1 MLKFKQASWNPRVAS
16 SNTRDTS
23 SNLWDTSSNPQV
35 TSSNPRVTNANP
47 RVTSS
52 NSEFTSLNPRV
63 QESLIYWKL
72 KYTAFKF
79 LLETEKKE
87 VALSVSSHKGILDK
101 HVCKNFLLKNWIP
114 VFLRRFAYEI

>member
-1 MLKFKQASWNPRVAS
+1 MLKFKQASWNPRITS

-23 SNLWDTSSNPQV
+23 SNPQV
-35 TSSNPRVTNANP
+35 TI
-47 RVTSS
+47 S

-79 LLETEKKE
+79 LLETEKRKSG
-87 VALSVSSHKGILDK
+87 VISVKSQR
-101 HVCKNFLLKNWIP
+101 NFRQTC
-114 VFLRRFAYEI
+114 V

>member
-1 MLKFKQASWNPRVAS
+1 MLKFEQASWNPRITS
-16 SNTRDTS
+16 SNTR
-23 SNLWDTSSNPQV
+23 DTSSNPQV

-52 NSEFTSLNPRV
+52 NSELTSLNPRV

-79 LLETEKKE
+79 LLETEKKKSG
-87 VALSVSSHKGILDK
+87 VISVKSQR
-101 HVCKNFLLKNWIP
+101 NFRQTC
-114 VFLRRFAYEI
+114 V